1 MMKVGD
7 IEKSEKKSCKN
18 SSAAAAEI
26 EMKDSE
32 IGVSKKDFTNVEEVA
47 ATMPIELAQ
56 DKPAKSLSRQS
67 ANSKNE
73 RRRPWSTPASC
84 HSSSLSVRSNGV
96 DPNSLISHTMKLQ
109 DWLSAKNVRTVQE
122 KADLETKETKQM
134 YNSILDVEN
143 SFVKD
148 IDKLLQYKDEL
159 NLRKKEVLHKSYS
172 EKVHEPIR
180 KKINRAMSG
189 PSYVELDK
197 RKRQLHKE
205 YLEFTNKK
213 KVSYDLNPIRPRKQK
228 THIVDHVN
236 ISANFNECLKKDIL
250 KKGHVFLDTYAPEEY
265 YPLGLCPVRP
275 YHIKAELNH
284 LSDPVL
290 NQERKRA
297 EEDRTILHCIT
308 GRRYTD
314 KDIAQI
320 HLPQLPLVPLGRH
333 GTECSTWLAMKLHDI
348 ESPVRKASQGRMHG
362 DYNYSRCYLNNWA
375 ECRDRSVADG
385 EMNLQHKRIVKGQ
398 PPCLSYP
405 QMTNHMLINPLPGV
419 TEMSIPPQN
428 SYPFNQSIDVST

>member
-213 KVSYDLNPIRPRKQK
+213 
-228 THIVDHVN
+228 
-236 ISANFNECLKKDIL
+236 
-250 KKGHVFLDTYAPEEY
+250 GHVFLDTYAPEEY